1 MITVY
6 YVQKGSTFEIMREA
20 YVAKELARFPDR
32 TLRELGYLNSEDFNG
47 QEIKYEKFV
56 SFENAYRGLKPDSR
70 IVVDNLRSIDMNLA
84 QLKELLFSRKDEIL
98 QLRVLE
104 PNILFDPSEKITYT
118 ILDWAHDA
126 ERAGIRREE
135 EKKNPKKIVTVSR
148 ENVSPEDLILQKKEG
163 GCRLKDVNTKKPEPI
178 FRPGTDK
185 KSYMKLR
192 EPHPKSLRDAV
203 LKDRIK
209 GLTYQEIRE
218 KYQVSNDFIATVV
231 KENHIKIEKPRLSP
245 YNQKYNAYQYKTP
258 PYLLEGS
265 FLDKSFRAFLLNQK
279 KVSTAHAYEG
289 GLKSLLT
296 FLAKDTPKGKLEEVE
311 DLLKIELVMEY
322 KNAFEEKKGTYKS
335 IECLKRFLRH
345 LHAIGIQFKNPI
357 AFIKA
362 KKVIVER
369 TKRISQEDLGKLLK
383 TAREILDETRG
394 KSVEIQWAAHRDFL
408 SLYLL
413 ASCGMRHSALLHLR
427 KKDFIFK
434 PSGSSKLRLLSKSM
448 SGHFEINISE
458 AIAQK
463 IETFIEIF
471 LNADPPETFIFC
483 AVNRHDQ
490 KTVRP
495 INENVSS
502 RNLKNIY
509 ERSQI
514 TSVNKIARVA
524 HTLRVTFAT
533 QMYEA
538 GVDIHKIKEILNH
551 AHINQTY
558 QYIDVASYENVIEP
572 KWLPDISY
580 NVPLWT

>member
-6 YVQKGSTFEIMREA
+6 YVQKGSTFEIIREA
-20 YVAKELARFPDR
+20 YVARELSRFPDR
-32 TLRELGYLNSEDFNG
+32 TLRELGYLNSEDING

-56 SFENAYRGLKPDSR
+56 SFENAYRALKPDSR
-70 IVVDNLRSIDMNLA
+70 MVVDNLRAINMDLS
-84 QLKELLFSRKDEIL
+84 QLKELLFSRKDELL

-118 ILDWAHDA
+118 ILDLAHDA

-135 EKKNPKKIVTVSR
+135 EKKPPKKIVMVSR
-148 ENVSPEDLILQKKEG
+148 ENVTPEDLILEGG
-163 GCRLKDVNTKKPEPI
+163 GCRLKDVNTKKREPI

-185 KSYMKLR
+185 KSYMRLR
-192 EPHPKSLRDAV
+192 EPHPKLLRDEV

-218 KYQVSNDFIATVV
+218 KYHVSNDFIATVV
-231 KENHIKIEKPRLSP
+231 KENHVKIQKPRLSS
-245 YNQKYNAYQYKTP
+245 YNQKYNTYQYKTP

-265 FLDKSFRAFLLNQK
+265 FLDKAFRAFLLNQK

-289 GLKSLLT
+289 GLKFLLT
-296 FLAKDTPKGKLEEVE
+296 YLAKNTPKGKLEEVE
-311 DLLKIELVMEY
+311 DLLKFELVMEY
-322 KNAFEEKKGTYKS
+322 KKAFEEKKGTYKS

-357 AFIKA
+357 AFIKS
-362 KKVIVER
+362 KKIIVER
-369 TKRISQEDLGKLLK
+369 TKRISQEDVGKILK
-383 TAREILDETRG
+383 TAREILDESRG

-408 SLYLL
+408 AVYLL

-448 SGHFEINISE
+448 SGHFEINISA

-463 IETFIEIF
+463 IETFVEIF
-471 LNADPPETFIFC
+471 LNDDPPETYIFC
-483 AVNRHDQ
+483 AANRPDQ

-502 RNLKNIY
+502 RNLRHIY

-514 TSVNKIARVA
+514 TSVNKISRVA

-533 QMYEA
+533 QMYES

-551 AHINQTY
+551 AHVNQTY
-558 QYIDVASYENVIEP
+558 QYIDVSSYENVIEP
-572 KWLPDISY
+572 SWLPDISY
-580 NVPLWT
+580 NVPLWA